1 MDIWCQLNSSHLWI
15 ALYTDETSEQ
25 FNNFFL
31 YSFKTAR
38 HTKTSNEKF
47 VFMSATTWTWNSPPV
62 IKKKGF
68 KSINRSGE
76 IVAHLIH
83 IISSFTLVTCVHNL
97 MIVTRNYYM
106 PRGLGSR
113 LLSRD
118 LKDKIHSF
126 LPSLFLPSLS
136 SSLAL
141 CLSRS
146 LSASIEDNSR
156 CWLLIISNIVNAS
169 ANENSLLKVKTSHL
183 PNKNNQEQ
191 KQERWVRG
199 QRDFRPFLNWSWEKI
214 LHQRHVQ

>member
-1 MDIWCQLNSSHLWI
+1 MRPLNNSITSFCIPLKQPGTQRPRMKNSCSCRPQLEHEIRLLW
-15 ALYTDETSEQ
+15 L
-25 FNNFFL
+25 N
-31 YSFKTAR
+31 
-38 HTKTSNEKF
+38 
-47 VFMSATTWTWNSPPV
+47 
-62 IKKKGF
+62 KKGF

-113 LLSRD
+113 FLSRD

-199 QRDFRPFLNWSWEKI
+199 QRVFKPFLNWSWEKI